1 MKEYIKS
8 LLEQRASKVLY
19 AYQAVNNRRVF
30 RRLHKDI
37 ATQVYE
43 KFYAK
48 NDITVLSGPF
58 KDLKYFNETV
68 WGPITPKWLGSYENE
83 LNSIIEEIIENDYKN
98 IIDIGC
104 AEGYYAIGLAYRMPK
119 VEVFGFDVDFI
130 SRGQAKKLA
139 RLNAVEDRVNI
150 SDYCTPED
158 ISRLSTKNTLLICD
172 IEGFERTLLE
182 PETCQS
188 LLSIDILVEIHEGF
202 GEPSTL
208 DLLKSRFCDSHI
220 IQEVDMTNRVEWVN
234 SMISTEEIFDDRE
247 LLLDAAN
254 EYRSDSQKWLW
265 MKTKNLITQ
274 AEK

>member
-1 MKEYIKS
+1 MKEYIKL

-37 ATQVYE
+37 ASQVYE

-48 NDITVLSGPF
+48 NNITVLSGSF
-58 KDLKYFNETV
+58 KGLKYFNETV
-68 WGPITPKWLGSYENE
+68 WGPITPKWIGSYEIE

-119 VEVFGFDVDFI
+119 VEVFGFDIDFI
-130 SRGQAKKLA
+130 SRGQAKRLA
-139 RLNAVEDRVNI
+139 RLNSVEDRVNI
-150 SDYCTPED
+150 SDYCTTED

-188 LLSIDILVEIHEGF
+188 LLSIDILVEVHEGF
-202 GEPSTL
+202 GQPSTL
-208 DLLKSRFCDSHI
+208 DLLKSRFCDSHK
-220 IQEVDMTNRVEWVN
+220 IQEVNMTNRVEWVN
-234 SMISTEEIFDDRE
+234 SMISTAKIFDDRE

-265 MKTKNLITQ
+265 MKAKNLITQ

>member
-1 MKEYIKS
+1 MKAYIKS

-19 AYQAVNNRRVF
+19 AYQAINNRRVF

-43 KFYAK
+43 KFYAE
-48 NDITVLSGPF
+48 NNITVLSGSF
-58 KDLKYFNETV
+58 KGLKYFNETV
-68 WGPITPKWLGSYENE
+68 WGPITPKWMGSYEIE

-98 IIDIGC
+98 IIDVGC

-119 VEVFGFDVDFI
+119 VEVFAFDVDFI
-130 SRGQAKKLA
+130 SRGQAKRLA

-150 SDYCTPED
+150 SDYCTTDD
-158 ISRLSTKNTLLICD
+158 ISRLSTYNTLLICD

-202 GEPSTL
+202 GQPTTL
-208 DLLKSRFCDSHI
+208 DLLKSRFFDSHI
-220 IQEVDMTNRVEWVN
+220 IQEVDMTDRMEWVN
-234 SMISTEEIFDDRE
+234 SMTSTAKIFEDRE

-254 EYRSDSQKWLW
+254 EYRSESQKWLW
-265 MKTKNLITQ
+265 MKAKTL
-274 AEK
+274 